1 MMTYIPVHATFTS
14 IVPDPRLLDPGLLDQ
29 AHCIHKEIS
38 LPAEISDDDDEMDPG
53 TPDQHYDTDFG
64 HCGHWIR

>member
-1 MMTYIPVHATFTS
+1 M
-14 IVPDPRLLDPGLLDQ
+14 PDPGLLDPGLLDQ

-53 TPDQHYDTDFG
+53 TPDQHYDADFG
-64 HCGHWIR
+64 HCGHWIRKPALSRSLMIFHP